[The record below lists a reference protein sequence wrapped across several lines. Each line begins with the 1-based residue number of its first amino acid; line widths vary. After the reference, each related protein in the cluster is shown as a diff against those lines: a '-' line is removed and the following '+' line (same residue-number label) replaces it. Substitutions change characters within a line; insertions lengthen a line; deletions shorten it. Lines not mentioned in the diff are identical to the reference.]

1 MKLKPLV
8 ATALVAAVSMTA
20 SAPAFAQAAA
30 SAAAPPAS
38 AGAQVTHAAAPP
50 GLCVLSLE
58 GAIATSTVGKY
69 VDTRMQQII
78 SQVNAEL
85 NAEKTAIDNE
95 AKTLDG
101 QRATLDQNT
110 FEQKGSALQVR
121 ANAFERK
128 RQQRARE
135 MQETQNKALGRFE
148 QEMAPAIT
156 QVYQQKQCSLLL
168 ERAAVVLANPA
179 MDVTPQVIAALNAR
193 IQTFTFDRERLDAP
207 AAAAGK

>member
-1 MKLKPLV
+1 MLGGSSVGKAIDTRLQQINSQVEAELKTE
-8 ATALVAAVSMTA
+8 ATAINTE
-20 SAPAFAQAAA
+20 AQ
-30 SAAAPPAS
+30 
-38 AGAQVTHAAAPP
+38 
-50 GLCVLSLE
+50 
-58 GAIATSTVGKY
+58 
-69 VDTRMQQII
+69 
-78 SQVNAEL
+78 
-85 NAEKTAIDNE
+85 
-95 AKTLDG
+95 TLDT
-101 QRATLDQNT
+101 QRATLDPNA
-110 FEQKGSALQVR
+110 FEKRQADLQVR